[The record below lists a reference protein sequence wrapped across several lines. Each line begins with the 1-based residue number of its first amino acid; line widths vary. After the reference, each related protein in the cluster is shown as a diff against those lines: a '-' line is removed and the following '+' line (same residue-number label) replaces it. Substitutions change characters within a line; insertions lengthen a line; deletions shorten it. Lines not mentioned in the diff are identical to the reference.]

1 MTPFNRPITL
11 PAPAWSVVDDGVWVA
26 TIDGEFAGMAER
38 TASDRFRLTDH
49 VARELGRYR
58 SLAAAQSALGGPS
71 ASSRPGRRPSRRRF
85 ELVSLLGD
93 PAARVSAT
101 AQHKEK
107 TV

>member
-1 MTPFNRPITL
+1 MIYNSTPSTIT
-11 PAPAWSVVDDGVWVA
+11 WSAVDDGVWVA
-26 TIDGEFAGMAER
+26 SHRGEFAGMAER

-58 SLAAAQSALGGPS
+58 SLAAAQSALGGPI
-71 ASSRPGRRPSRRRF
+71 ASGPPGRRPSRRRH

-93 PAARVSAT
+93 PAARISAA